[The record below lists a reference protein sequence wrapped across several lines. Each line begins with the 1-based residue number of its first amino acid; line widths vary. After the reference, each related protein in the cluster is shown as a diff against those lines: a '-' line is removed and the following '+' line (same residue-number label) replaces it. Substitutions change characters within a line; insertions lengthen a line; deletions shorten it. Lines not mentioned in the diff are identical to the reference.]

1 MAGYSPQIPLA
12 LDSKNGCALTRKIIE
27 VAKQN
32 LKMLV
37 LTNPSE
43 RVMVPDF
50 GVGIRKMLFEQ
61 QTPDTFDL
69 M

>member
-12 LDSKNGCALTRKIIE
+12 LDSKNGFALTQNIRE

-37 LTNPSE
+37 
-43 RVMVPDF
+43 
-50 GVGIRKMLFEQ
+50 
-61 QTPDTFDL
+61 
-69 M
+69 